1 MRKIVLTFG
10 IIAGVILSVLMT
22 LTFLVFKNQVNFDN
36 GAVIGYTG
44 MVLAFLMIF
53 VGVKSYR
60 DNISG
65 GRVTFGRAFSVGILI
80 TIVASA
86 FYVATWEV
94 IYFNFAQDHMD
105 RYATYAIDKAKKSGA
120 SDEKIATM
128 TKEMAEFQQSYKN
141 PIVNIAYTTIEPLP
155 VGLLFTLIAAGVMSR
170 KRKTEAV

>member
-10 IIAGVILSVLMT
+10 VIAGVILSVLMT
-22 LTFLVFKNQVNFDN
+22 LTFVVFKDEVNFDN

-60 DNISG
+60 DNVAG
-65 GRVTFGRAFSVGILI
+65 GRVSFGRAFGVGIMI

-105 RYATYAIDKAKKSGA
+105 KYAAYAIDKAKKSGA
-120 SDEKIATM
+120 SAEKIATM
-128 TKEMAEFQQSYKN
+128 TKEMAQFQETYKN
-141 PIVNIAYTTIEPLP
+141 PVVNIAYTTLEPLP
-155 VGLLFTLIAAGVMSR
+155 VGILFTLIAAGVMSR
-170 KRKTEAV
+170 KRRTETV